1 MSTREPT
8 PPAPTSSTAPPAPS
22 SAEHRWSTIRLW
34 EIQWVRDLLVLAAIF
49 GLFYLGYALRTVTVP
64 MLLALL
70 LAYLCEPLVV
80 RLDRSKHISREG
92 AVLTLIFGS
101 LALIVVPLVLAIGFA
116 TVQGVSYATILARNT
131 STLVTSIHNTSDTT
145 RQQAY
150 DELPSE
156 SWRRLSRELRELKD
170 HAAQRDEADRLR
182 RSEITET
189 HSPRFATAGATG
201 AIADGVL
208 DAIDLER
215 EHARQLATAQPTS
228 VASAPNRR
236 LLMLDTALGWLQ
248 RNATAIASRAG
259 QQALDGGSQAFSL
272 FVGTV
277 GRVGLIVFSVFLT
290 CFFFY
295 YFSTGYASVL
305 AFFSSLIPDKK
316 RARVLSLAN
325 QMDAVIAGFVRG
337 RLTICAILAV
347 FMTLAYWFIG
357 VPTPLILGPLVGLLF
372 LVPFVHVIGAPIAMV
387 LMWLEPGGTL
397 VDSWWWIVASPIAV
411 YLIAQ
416 FLDDY
421 ILTPSIAGKA
431 TNMDSPSIL
440 FASIAGG
447 VLAGVYGLLVAIPVA
462 ACLKILIREVYWPR
476 VRDWAKGKANDPL
489 PLGQGPA

>member
-8 PPAPTSSTAPPAPS
+8 PPES
-22 SAEHRWSTIRLW
+22 RWTTIRLW

-101 LALIVVPLVLAIGFA
+101 LLLIVVPLVLAIGFA

-131 STLVTSIHNTSDTT
+131 STLVTSIHANDAS
-145 RQQAY
+145 RQEAY
-150 DELPSE
+150 NDLPSE
-156 SWRRLSRELRELKD
+156 SWRRLSRELRELKE
-170 HAAQRDEADRLR
+170 HAAERDAADLTRQSP
-182 RSEITET
+182 SELA
-189 HSPRFATAGATG
+189 PPARFGPGTSGAL
-201 AIADGVL
+201 ANAVL
-208 DAIDLER
+208 DALALEQA
-215 EHARQLATAQPTS
+215 HARQLASGTTQA
-228 VASAPNRR
+228 AAPPSRR

-259 QQALDGGSQAFSL
+259 QQALDGGAQAFSF
-272 FVGTV
+272 FVGTI
-277 GRVGLIVFSVFLT
+277 GRVGLITFSLFLT
-290 CFFFY
+290 AFFFY

-305 AFFSSLIPDKK
+305 AFFSGLIPDKK
-316 RARVLSLAN
+316 RTRVLSLAN

-347 FMTLAYWFIG
+347 FMTLAYWLIG

-372 LVPFVHVIGAPIAMV
+372 LVPFVHVIGAPIAML
-387 LMWLEPGGTL
+387 LMWLEPGG
-397 VDSWWWIVASPIAV
+397 VPFDGVWWWIVASPIAV
-411 YLIAQ
+411 YLFAQ
-416 FLDDY
+416 LLDDY
-421 ILTPSIAGKA
+421 ILTPTIAGKA

>member
-8 PPAPTSSTAPPAPS
+8 PPSQ
-22 SAEHRWSTIRLW
+22 ENRWFTIRLW

-101 LALIVVPLVLAIGFA
+101 LALIVVPLALAIGFA
-116 TVQGVSYATILARNT
+116 AVQGVSYATILARNT
-131 STLVTSIHNTSDTT
+131 STLITSIHNADGVA
-145 RQQAY
+145 RQDAY
-150 DELPSE
+150 NELPSE
-156 SWRRLSRELRELKD
+156 AWRRLSREMRELKE
-170 HAAQRDEADRLR
+170 HAAEQDAADLLD
-182 RSEITET
+182 
-189 HSPRFATAGATG
+189 HSQAASTPTPRFTAAGATG
-201 AIADGVL
+201 AIADAVL
-208 DAIDLER
+208 DAIVVER
-215 EHARQLATAQPTS
+215 EHKRQRSANTAAAQ
-228 VASAPNRR
+228 ASKPSRR

-259 QQALDGGSQAFSL
+259 QQALDGGAQAFSL
-272 FVGTV
+272 FVGTIS
-277 GRVGLIVFSVFLT
+277 RVGLIVFSIFLT
-290 CFFFY
+290 AFFFY

-305 AFFSSLIPDKK
+305 SFFSSLIPDKK
-316 RARVLSLAN
+316 RPRVLSLAN

-372 LVPFVHVIGAPIAMV
+372 LVPFVHVIGAPIAMI
-387 LMWLEPGGTL
+387 LMWLEPGGAL

-411 YLIAQ
+411 YLFAQ
-416 FLDDY
+416 LLDDY
-421 ILTPSIAGKA
+421 FLTPYIAGKA

-476 VRDWAKGKANDPL
+476 VRDWAKGKASDPL